1 MRQVWIEKPGP
12 PETLRIREAPDPV
25 PEPGELRVGVAFAGV
40 NFADVMAR
48 LGLYPDAPPLPFVPG
63 YEVAG
68 TVDAVGSGVQGYR
81 VGDRVTAVT
90 QFGGYAD
97 SVCLSPALVIRTPD
111 TISDAEAAALPV
123 NYLTAH
129 QMLHRVCA
137 VRSGEVVL
145 VHGAAG
151 GVGTAATQLCDIV
164 GARVIGTA
172 SGSKHERLREAGVEP
187 IASDDPDIAARVREI
202 TAGRGVDI
210 VLDPIGGRSFRT
222 SYELL
227 APGGRLCCFGVSAMA
242 PGRRRNLL
250 AALASLARMPRFSPI
265 ALMNDNRSVSGVNLG
280 HLWGET
286 EMLVPQF
293 EAIMAHAAAGRIR
306 PVIDGAHPI
315 ERASDAHER
324 LQSRRSMGKVLLAAR
339 GGEGEHAAR

>member
-1 MRQVWIEKPGP
+1 MRQVWIEKTGP
-12 PETLRIREAPDPV
+12 PEVLRMREAPDPV
-25 PEPGELRVGVAFAGV
+25 PGPGELRIRVAFAGV
-40 NFADVMAR
+40 NFAEVMAR
-48 LGLYPDAPPLPFVPG
+48 LGLYPDAPSLPFVPG

-68 TVDAVGSGVQGYR
+68 TVDAVGSDVEAYR
-81 VGDRVTAVT
+81 VGERVTAVT
-90 QFGGYAD
+90 RFGGYAD
-97 SVCLSPALVIRTPD
+97 CVCLPPALVVRTPD
-111 TISDAEAAALPV
+111 SIPDAEAAALPV

-145 VHGAAG
+145 IHGVAG

-172 SGSKHERLREAGVEP
+172 SAPKHGRLREVGVEP
-187 IASDDPDIAARVREI
+187 IASDDPDLADHVREI
-202 TAGRGVDI
+202 TNGRGVDI

-242 PGRRRNLL
+242 PGRRKNLV
-250 AALASLARMPRFSPI
+250 AALGSLARMPRFGPI
-265 ALMNDNRSVSGVNLG
+265 GLMNDNRSVAGVNLG
-280 HLWGET
+280 HLWDET

-293 EAIMAHAAAGRIR
+293 EAIMNHAAAGRIR
-306 PVIDGAHPI
+306 PIVDSTHALD
-315 ERASDAHER
+315 RASDAHER
-324 LQSRRSMGKVLLAAR
+324 LQSRLSVGKVLLAAR
-339 GGEGEHAAR
+339 SDAGEHLTR